1 MSSTQWT
8 PSSTCTEVFARLSGD
23 YNPVHLNPEHA
34 RAAGFEN
41 IIIHGM
47 CVIGASAR
55 AANLAAPEGAVLHG
69 VDVRF
74 AKPLLPEQCV
84 SYECTAKE
92 TETGSKVKVEATL
105 EGGDRIMSPANFT
118 FGAKGSVP
126 PLGRGVTTETDDG
139 DILGDVY
146 RFSSEQL
153 DEYKG
158 ITEPLQ
164 VVANEA
170 LPPMASLLGMTGALE
185 KAFKGQQPE
194 HPGTWVHL
202 RQSGVFYEP
211 IELARDYICRIQGGR
226 TTVRKS
232 AIGAYITI
240 PFLVESADDNKL
252 ISSGSCVLLYA
263 FDKDGTPIKL

>member
-23 YNPVHLNPEHA
+23 YNPVHLDPEHA
-34 RAAGFEN
+34 RAAGFES
-41 IIIHGM
+41 IIVHGM

-55 AANLAAPEGAVLHG
+55 AANLAAPEGTILQV

-84 SYECTAKE
+84 SYDCTAKDME
-92 TETGSKVKVEATL
+92 SGAKVKVEATL

-118 FGAKGSVP
+118 FGAADTTP
-126 PLGRGVTTETDDG
+126 ELGRGVTTEADDG
-139 DILGDVY
+139 DIIGDVY
-146 RFSSEQL
+146 RFSADQV

-158 ITEPLQ
+158 ITQPGD

-170 LPPMASLLGMTGALE
+170 LPPMTCLLGMTGALE

-194 HPGTWVHL
+194 QAGTWVHL
-202 RQSGVFYEP
+202 RQAGVFYQP
-211 IELARDYICRIQGGR
+211 VKLDTDYICRIQGGR

-240 PFLVESADDNKL
+240 PFLVEGAGDSEL
-252 ISSGSCVLLYA
+252 ISSGSCVLLYS
-263 FDKDGTPIKL
+263 FDREDLPS